1 MSPSSPIRTAIW
13 KIKGQHHLLYFPTVF
28 PSLTDTFSFAL
39 PLSPCPFLPSPE
51 FKSHFVSSSHL
62 FFIRTLIFSLMNN
75 EVHHALRWPFLCLCI
90 FRLGRRKIFDKAL
103 FESRLHV
110 ELFLRSTV
118 GKTQME
124 RCPGALPQTPPH
136 LCKEIS

>member
-1 MSPSSPIRTAIW
+1 MRCR
-13 KIKGQHHLLYFPTVF
+13 G
-28 PSLTDTFSFAL
+28 
-39 PLSPCPFLPSPE
+39 
-51 FKSHFVSSSHL
+51 
-62 FFIRTLIFSLMNN
+62 
-75 EVHHALRWPFLCLCI
+75 RWPFLCLCI

-124 RCPGALPQTPPH
+124 RCPGALPQTPPIFVKKSPDSVKWAMMTYVDAG
-136 LCKEIS
+136 LFISLWGL